1 MSDAAL
7 SLVVLAGTLVLFVWN
22 RLSVGLVAVISA
34 LALYATGLVDA
45 TTAVSGFGDPVVV
58 FIAGL
63 FVIAEGLDAAGVTAW
78 AGRALVERTGGSR
91 RPLLVGLMLVSAVLA
106 AFVTPNG
113 AAAAIV
119 PVAVVAA
126 RRADMLPSKL
136 LMPLAFAA
144 SAGALLVLSGSP
156 ANVIVSEALLRV
168 SGRGFGFFEFA
179 AIGLPLVAVTV
190 LACVLLGPR
199 LLPRRRPD
207 EDTADVSGHADTLV
221 EHYTLEQG
229 FYRLLAP
236 VESNLLGVAPEDVAL
251 PEGVTLVGLQHADG
265 EPGLVGQPVAADDV
279 LVVSGDSERVTTLV
293 TAHGLQVVA
302 TPLTRATREALLS
315 RDAGVA
321 EVVVPPR
328 SPLIGDRLFPGQ
340 VRSGLTVLDIRRFG
354 HSTGPQPTDVD
365 EGDLLLLHGPW
376 AAIEALAKEDG
387 LLLVNDPEAVRRQNA
402 PLGRKAWLSLGVLV
416 VTVVLLATQVA
427 SPAIATLVGAGLMVL
442 TRVVTPNQA
451 YRAVSWQTIVL
462 IGGLI
467 PLSTA
472 ISTSGAADL
481 VAGRIV
487 DAVGGNGP
495 RVLLAVLFLVTL
507 GLGQVVSNA
516 ATVLIIA
523 PIALAA
529 GQASG
534 VGPAPVLMLVA
545 VAGAASFLTPIATPA
560 NMIVMGAAGYRFGD
574 YWRLGIVLS
583 AAWFVVAIGLIP
595 VIWGT

>member
-1 MSDAAL
+1 M
-7 SLVVLAGTLVLFVWN
+7 
-22 RLSVGLVAVISA
+22 
-34 LALYATGLVDA
+34 
-45 TTAVSGFGDPVVV
+45 
-58 FIAGL
+58 
-63 FVIAEGLDAAGVTAW
+63 
-78 AGRALVERTGGSR
+78 
-91 RPLLVGLMLVSAVLA
+91 
-106 AFVTPNG
+106 
-113 AAAAIV
+113 
-119 PVAVVAA
+119 
-126 RRADMLPSKL
+126 
-136 LMPLAFAA
+136 
-144 SAGALLVLSGSP
+144 
-156 ANVIVSEALLRV
+156 
-168 SGRGFGFFEFA
+168 
-179 AIGLPLVAVTV
+179 
-190 LACVLLGPR
+190 
-199 LLPRRRPD
+199 
-207 EDTADVSGHADTLV
+207 SGHADTLV

-236 VESNLLGVAPEDVAL
+236 VDSNLLGVAPEDVPL
-251 PEGVTLVGLQHADG
+251 PEGLTLVGVQHADG
-265 EPGLVGQPVAADDV
+265 EPGLVGQQVAADDV
-279 LVVSGDSERVTTLV
+279 FVVSGDSERVTAFV
-293 TAHGLQVVA
+293 TAHGLRVVA

-328 SPLIGDRLFPGQ
+328 SPMIGDRLFPGQ
-340 VRSGLTVLDIRRFG
+340 ARSGLTVLEIRRFG
-354 HSTGPQPTDVD
+354 HSTGPRPTDVD
-365 EGDLLLLHGPW
+365 EGDLVLLHGPW
-376 AAIEALAKEDG
+376 GAIEALAKEDG

-402 PLGRKAWLSLGVLV
+402 PLGRKAWLSLGV
-416 VTVVLLATQVA
+416 LATQVA

-487 DAVGGNGP
+487 DAVGRNGP

-523 PIALAA
+523 PIAVAA

-534 VGPAPVLMLVA
+534 VGPAPVLMMVA

-574 YWRLGIVLS
+574 YWRLGLVLS
-583 AAWFVVAIGLIP
+583 AAWFVVAISLIP
-595 VIWGT
+595 LIWGT